1 MLPLRMRSR
10 LPTVTFVMFGLSLAG
25 CADRLPDQD
34 LRILQAV
41 PVAKLSTEILWTE
54 YQADRRAA
62 DRKYWGKAIDV
73 SGRLSS
79 FAPPPAARVIFLPQP
94 ESAAGIEARL
104 LDERSAAI
112 LTDVAAG
119 QRITLR
125 CFCEGLATNVVLKSC
140 IKP

>member
-1 MLPLRMRSR
+1 MRWPLSMAMAA
-10 LPTVTFVMFGLSLAG
+10 TVALSVPG

-41 PVAKLSTEILWTE
+41 PVAKLSAEILWTE

-79 FAPPPAARVIFLPQP
+79 FAPAPGARVIFLPKP
-94 ESAAGIEARL
+94 DSTAGIEARL
-104 LDERSAAI
+104 LDERAAAI
-112 LTDVAAG
+112 LTDVTAG

-125 CFCEGLATNVVLKSC
+125 CFCEGLA
-140 IKP
+140 

>member
-1 MLPLRMRSR
+1 MRTR
-10 LPTVTFVMFGLSLAG
+10 LSIATRVVLGLSMAG
-25 CADRLPDQD
+25 CADRLPEQD

-54 YQADRRAA
+54 YQADKRAA
-62 DRKYWGKAIDV
+62 DRKYWGNALDV
-73 SGRLSS
+73 SGRISTV
-79 FAPPPAARVIFLPQP
+79 AQPPAAKVIFLPKP
-94 ESAAGIEARL
+94 ESTAGIEARL
-104 LDERSAAI
+104 LDERAAAI
-112 LTDVAAG
+112 LSDASAG